1 MELFGIYVP
10 LITPFKDGKVDE
22 PGLKKL
28 VEHYIAEGV
37 TGLVPCGTTGES
49 ATMSVE
55 EHERVV
61 EIVVEQ
67 TAKRV
72 PVIAGAGSND
82 TAEAVNITRHAEKA
96 GADGTLQV
104 CPYYNRPNQAGIIA
118 HFKAIAE
125 ASPLPIVLYNIPKR
139 TGTLMF
145 PETVLALAAV
155 PNIVGIKQ
163 SGIDLDDIMKVIQ
176 GAPDFA
182 VFSGDDNLAFTI
194 TALGGHGAIAASAH
208 IATKDW
214 VKMVELLKAGKLT
227 EARAIHYRLLPLARA
242 MFIEPNPAPLKT
254 ALAMLGLPA
263 GPPRLPILPVS
274 DKSKA
279 IIHKV
284 LVDLGLNVRS

>member
-22 PGLKKL
+22 PGLRKL
-28 VEHYIAEGV
+28 VDHFVAEGA

-82 TAEAVNITRHAEKA
+82 TAEAINLTRHAEKA
-96 GADGTLQV
+96 GADATLQV
-104 CPYYNRPNQAGIIA
+104 CPYYNRPNQAGIVA

-139 TGTLMF
+139 TGMLMS
-145 PETVLALAAV
+145 PETILELAAL
-155 PNIVGIKQ
+155 PNIIGIKQ
-163 SGIDLDDIMKVIQ
+163 SGIELDEVMKVIQ
-176 GAPDFA
+176 GAPNFA
-182 VFSGDDNLAFTI
+182 VLSGDDALAFTI
-194 TALGGHGAIAASAH
+194 TALGGRGAIATSSH
-208 IATKDW
+208 VATKAW
-214 VKMVELLKAGKLT
+214 VKMVDLLKAGKLA
-227 EARAIHYRLLPLARA
+227 EAREAHYRLLPLARA
-242 MFIEPNPAPLKT
+242 MFIEPNPAPAKA
-254 ALAMLGLPA
+254 ALALLGLPA
-263 GPPRLPILPVS
+263 GAPRLPILPVS

-279 IIHKV
+279 VIREV
-284 LVDLGLNVRS
+284 LVDLGLKIQS

>member
-28 VEHYIAEGV
+28 VEHFIAEGA

-61 EIVVEQ
+61 EIVVAQ

-82 TAEAVNITRHAEKA
+82 TAEAINLTCHAEKA

-104 CPYYNRPNQAGIIA
+104 CPYYNRPNQAGIVA

-139 TGTLMF
+139 TGTLMT
-145 PETVLALAAV
+145 PETILELAAV
-155 PNIVGIKQ
+155 PNIIGIKQ
-163 SGIDLDDIMKVIQ
+163 SGIELDEIMKVIQ

-182 VFSGDDNLAFTI
+182 VLSGDDYLAFVI
-194 TALGGHGAIAASAH
+194 TALGGRGAIATSSH
-208 IATKDW
+208 VATRDW
-214 VKMVELLKAGKLT
+214 VKMTALLKEGKLT
-227 EARAIHYRLLPLARA
+227 EARALHYRLLPLARA
-242 MFIEPNPAPLKT
+242 MFIEPNPAPVKAAM
-254 ALAMLGLPA
+254 ALLGLPA

-274 DKSKA
+274 DKSIE
-279 IIHKV
+279 IIRQV
-284 LVDLGLNVRS
+284 LVDLGLNVQS